1 MPPPWLARLRQVAA
15 DYPRQ
20 FWLLFWG
27 LLLNAIGG
35 SMVWPFLTI
44 YLRREL
50 DVSLTTVTLL
60 LTLNAVAGLAAT
72 SLAGPAVDRFGR
84 ETAMLLSLAVSGAV
98 LGAMSLVSTLG
109 GWQFL
114 MIMLGGFGP
123 IYRVAADAM
132 VADLIPGERRPGA
145 YALLRMI
152 SHLGVA
158 IGPALHDRPFLL
170 FCAVYTLAGMAYSL
184 MMVLLPVYAKESFGV
199 PESQYGF
206 ILATNAVMVVLFQY
220 GVTRL
225 TVRFSTLR
233 VLAVGSLFYAVGVGR
248 VAPA

>member
-1 MPPPWLARLRQVAA
+1 
-15 DYPRQ
+15 
-20 FWLLFWG
+20 
-27 LLLNAIGG
+27 
-35 SMVWPFLTI
+35 
-44 YLRREL
+44 
-50 DVSLTTVTLL
+50 
-60 LTLNAVAGLAAT
+60 
-72 SLAGPAVDRFGR
+72 
-84 ETAMLLSLAVSGAV
+84 
-98 LGAMSLVSTLG
+98 MSLVSTLG

-123 IYRVAADAM
+123 IYLVAADAM
-132 VADLIPGERRPGA
+132 VADLIPGARRPGA
-145 YALLRMI
+145 HALLRMF
-152 SHLGVA
+152 SNLGVA
-158 IGPALHDRPFLL
+158 IGPAVGGFLVFVSYDLAFYGAAAASLAFAFLVLFFGRETLPARPAPAAARETTGYGPVLHDRPFLL

-184 MMVLLPVYAKESFGV
+184 MVGLLPVYAKESFGV

-225 TVRFSTLR
+225 TVRFPTLR